1 MLWAFIFLRV
11 VYPEVHTRWP
21 SMYSEDL
28 WVCVCVC
35 VQWWKLVLLPCS
47 PEIKSLSEKDVRC
60 CHNTGF
66 EVMWCRGRFPASLSS
81 TEWIT
86 LSVRGLGIVQLMAKG
101 RGSQCS
107 ATYQYSTLIVI
118 IMANYWFSCAKTL
131 QKSLRLK
138 TWRNSSMLITS
149 HLATV
154 ASHLPTSADLQLQPQ
169 LLRGTVATKHWTEI
183 LHVVCL
189 HTQIQTHAHTC
200 TDIHTLYIV
209 YV

>member
-1 MLWAFIFLRV
+1 MLWAFIFLEL
-11 VYPEVHTRWP
+11 PIPKCTP
-21 SMYSEDL
+21 GDL
-28 WVCVCVC
+28 QCTMRICVCVCVC
-35 VQWWKLVLLPCS
+35 VSQWWKLVLLPCS

-86 LSVRGLGIVQLMAKG
+86 LSVRGLGIVQFMAKG

-154 ASHLPTSADLQLQPQ
+154 ASHLPTSADLQPQPQ
-169 LLRGTVATKHWTEI
+169 LLRGSVATKHWTEI
-183 LHVVCL
+183 LHYIMSVQQCFMYNDCSPVCSAF
-189 HTQIQTHAHTC
+189 TK
-200 TDIHTLYIV
+200 
-209 YV
+209 